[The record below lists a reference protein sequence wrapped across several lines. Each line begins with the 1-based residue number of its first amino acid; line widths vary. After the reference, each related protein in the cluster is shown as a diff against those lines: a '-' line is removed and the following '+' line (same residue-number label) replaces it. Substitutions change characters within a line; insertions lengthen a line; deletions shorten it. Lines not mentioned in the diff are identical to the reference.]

1 MKGFLINSSKEMFS
15 LDTICLG
22 NHNLTP
28 YWTSG
33 VRLLSRVTVRMRLL
47 WVFRKMVYLR
57 RPSVKEVLQRA
68 DLFREKIRK
77 KDVLHLVL
85 FTWAKSNV
93 DLARPK
99 CRIWGILSIAIQI
112 QTNIHIYTT
121 INYGEQWFWHTYI
134 WKCYYESRGCGLIA
148 PGLSIP
154 NCLRRAKAF
163 LSLSKNLQSHGLL
176 ELV

>member
-1 MKGFLINSSKEMFS
+1 MPETLKGFLINSSKEMFS

-99 CRIWGILSIAIQI
+99 CRVLRYFEHCNSNTDKYTYMHNKLRRTKIL
-112 QTNIHIYTT
+112 THIYM
-121 INYGEQWFWHTYI
+121 EM
-134 WKCYYESRGCGLIA
+134 
-148 PGLSIP
+148 
-154 NCLRRAKAF
+154 
-163 LSLSKNLQSHGLL
+163 LL
-176 ELV
+176 